1 MMPDIKTIDI
11 EKIMEEIRADIA
23 AKGLTDDIP
32 EFGSFSLPQE
42 EASEFNM
49 NILEDTIERL
59 GFCWKIESDHE
70 IRSRPG
76 LAGRLIIFVK
86 RIIRKCIRF
95 YMLPVILEQNE
106 VNKTVLDSLVQL
118 ENFVKTQSMQN
129 DGKNEIE
136 KAKRS

>member
-23 AKGLTDDIP
+23 SRDLTDDIP

-42 EASEFNM
+42 EALEFNM
-49 NILEDTIERL
+49 DILEDTIKRL
-59 GFCWKIESDHE
+59 VFCWNIEPDHA

-76 LAGRLIIFVK
+76 LAGRVIIFVK
-86 RIIRKCIRF
+86 RIIIKCIRF
-95 YMLPVILEQNE
+95 YILPVILEQSK

-129 DGKNEIE
+129 GKNETE
-136 KAKRS
+136 KAKRL